1 MKKSYI
7 SEHFRRVVYAIL
19 LMSGMMLGGVFS
31 VNAQSLPITG
41 TDAVRCGAGELTLT
55 VEEVSGVVENFDA
68 NNVKW
73 YTVPFYGTPIA
84 TGLTYNTG
92 YIEFTQTYFV
102 DYHGTDGC
110 SQCDRLLVRAVIND
124 NAIDPQI
131 SYSSLK
137 FCNNLNQNFA
147 PTIVGASG
155 GTFTVSPSTGLTVN
169 GSTGIFNPSGASPGQ
184 YTITFTPVQVVG
196 CNSGAVSTSVNIT
209 QALVVPQI
217 SYAQSSYCSS
227 AGLVSVTKTGL
238 DGGTYSAYPSG
249 LTINASTGELTPSSS
264 STGTYTVSYTV
275 PGNGGCAPVVG
286 TTTVSILKLPTATI
300 AYTADSYT
308 KNQGTQAVTLTGTDD
323 YLGGTFSAGAGLSID
338 ASTGTI
344 TPASSTAGT
353 YTVTYT
359 KAAVSPCADALIA
372 SATVTIYGATSASIA
387 ADVIAM
393 CQNGTEPVV
402 TFTGGGGTAP
412 YTINYTINNGGS
424 LDATIVAG
432 NSTTTVNHPT
442 LVSGIF
448 TYRIT
453 GVTDING
460 STTSYNAGSEP
471 SVVITITSPQV
482 ASFEYSGSPYCSND
496 SNPTPNFLGGGVAGT
511 FSSTAGLVFVDT
523 ATGEIDIS
531 ASTPGTYTVTN
542 TIVAAGGCSVVTA
555 TASVTITPLPIATFS
570 YANASYCQLDTDPTV
585 TLGTGA
591 EHGIYTSDPI
601 GIVFLANGG
610 INLDES
616 APNSY
621 TIYNTVM
628 AADGCVQVQESTTI
642 TITPE
647 IIISTPVFNA
657 GATTARCQ
665 AAETLNI
672 YGALS
677 TGSGNITY
685 SYALDAASITGG
697 NTIDATTGAVTWVSG
712 WSGTTEITVT
722 ASAPCAQNKTAI
734 HTVTVNQS
742 GALDTPTFTAGNS
755 STRCQAEGNVAYTL
769 SNYNANFTYNYTLD
783 NTSVAGGNVSF
794 SFQNDVTWSANWYGV
809 STLTV
814 KASSGCS
821 SSPEATIT
829 ITTNPVPAIPTGT
842 DVTVTYDGQTH
853 TGLASSTV
861 PVIGGSDVA
870 ANIVWYD
877 ASTGGNVVT
886 APAGTNVGT
895 YTAWAEAVAP
905 STGCISTKR
914 TLVTVTINQRPLTA
928 NTTISDKIY
937 DGSAAT
943 GTVNLGIVSNLVSG
957 ESLNITPTAANFANA
972 NVADGKATTIS
983 YALANGAGGLAAN
996 YSMADIAATGDINP
1010 LLLAINDPT
1019 LALTKVYDGNTTAT
1033 VTANALTNNVGSD
1046 DVTINT
1052 AIANYDTK
1060 DVGTGK
1066 TITVVYTISGADATN
1081 YITPVDYIVTTG
1093 EITTAPLSI
1102 TSPTIASKVYDG
1114 TATAGAV
1121 TTGTLSGFVG
1131 TETVTTTAV
1140 AADYSSANVG
1150 TYNGVVVT
1158 YTLANGTNGGLA
1170 TNYSLATGTA
1180 TGVITAAPLSIASPT
1195 IASKVYDGTAT
1206 SGAVTPGTLS
1216 GFIGTETVTTIA
1228 VAADYSSANVGTYN
1242 GVVVTYTLANGING
1256 GLATNYSLAAGT
1268 ATGVITAA
1276 PLSITSPTIA
1286 SKVYDGT
1293 ATSGAVTP
1301 GTLSGF
1307 IGTETVTTTAVAAD
1321 YSSAN
1326 VGTYNGVVVTYTLAN
1341 GTNGGLA
1348 TNYSLANG
1356 SADGE
1361 ITAKAL
1367 TITANAAIKGYGVE
1381 LTSPTTGSTAFTVG
1395 TGELLNSDAVSSVT
1409 LTYLNDVETGTK
1421 AVGSY
1426 ASSIEPSAAQGTG
1439 LSNYGITYTKGSMTI
1454 YEVIVEATAGTT
1466 LAGYNT
1472 MKAAYDAINAG
1483 THQGVIV
1490 VKVYANTTE
1499 IATATLNDSGVGSAS
1514 YDSVTIQAMAG
1525 VTISGSASP
1534 VMNLGQEAVNP

>member
-1 MKKSYI
+1 MKKHYI
-7 SEHFRRVVYAIL
+7 FEHIRRVVYTIL
-19 LMSGMMLGGVFS
+19 LMSGMMLWGAVS
-31 VNAQSLPITG
+31 LNAQSLPITG

-55 VEEVSGVVENFDA
+55 VGWSGQALDA
-68 NNVKW
+68 SKVKW

-84 TGLTYNTG
+84 TGLTHSTG
-92 YIEFTQTYFV
+92 YIEFTQTFYV
-102 DYHGTDGC
+102 DYIGDNGC

-300 AYTADSYT
+300 AYTAESYT
-308 KNQGTQAVTLTGTDD
+308 KNQGAQAVTLTGTDD

-755 STRCQAEGNVAYTL
+755 STRCQAEDNVAYTL

-905 STGCISTKR
+905 STGCISTER

-1019 LALTKVYDGNTTAT
+1019 LTLTKVYDGNTTAT

-1066 TITVVYTISGADATN
+1066 TITVGYTISGADATN

-1140 AADYSSANVG
+1140 AANYSSANVG

-1158 YTLANGTNGGLA
+1158 YTLVDGTNGGLA

-1242 GVVVTYTLANGING
+1242 GVVVTYTLANG
-1256 GLATNYSLAAGT
+1256 
-1268 ATGVITAA
+1268 
-1276 PLSITSPTIA
+1276 
-1286 SKVYDGT
+1286 
-1293 ATSGAVTP
+1293 
-1301 GTLSGF
+1301 
-1307 IGTETVTTTAVAAD
+1307 
-1321 YSSAN
+1321 
-1326 VGTYNGVVVTYTLAN
+1326 
-1341 GTNGGLA
+1341 TNGGLA

-1381 LTSPTTGSTAFTVG
+1381 LTSPTTGSTAFRVG